1 MLDATGRESTRRS
14 DESRGRRFSEQS
26 PPKRLV
32 MLVSGSAMNALAHLH
47 DALFTASERSVRVMT
62 ARGAVPGSPA
72 DEAGISAEDRIL
84 SVNGERIRNEYD
96 LLDCISV
103 SPGPELRFGQ
113 SSIDSDFERHGSTKK
128 PRVENGASR
137 AVIMALSYL
146 FSSLKRLSSSLRRLF
161 SASALVALS

>member
-1 MLDATGRESTRRS
+1 M
-14 DESRGRRFSEQS
+14 
-26 PPKRLV
+26 
-32 MLVSGSAMNALAHLH
+32 
-47 DALFTASERSVRVMT
+47 
-62 ARGAVPGSPA
+62 PGSPA

-103 SPGPELRFGQ
+103 SPGPELRLGVRFGQ
-113 SSIDSDFERHGSTKK
+113 SSIDSDFERHGSTKN

-161 SASALVALS
+161 SASALE